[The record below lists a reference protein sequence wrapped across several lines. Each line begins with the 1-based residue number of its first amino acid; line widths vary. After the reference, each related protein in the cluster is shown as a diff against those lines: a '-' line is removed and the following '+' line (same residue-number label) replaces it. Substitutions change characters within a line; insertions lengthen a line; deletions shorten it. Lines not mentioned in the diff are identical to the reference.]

1 MTNSANPI
9 NTHCAAADLTR
20 HPLRDVVND
29 TKSRAFCGPMA
40 VAAITGEPIS
50 RVRDAFRLVRYGD
63 GWIHYKRAPAIM
75 GTRAQEVERVL
86 RLFGYVGSWRVVD
99 DQPTLAAWLEARGGI
114 ERTHPL
120 IVQVTG
126 HWIALCGWEFC
137 DTRSRGRVVD
147 AEEAPGRRKRV
158 RRMFVITERC
168 TPATEIP
175 TKTRTNMSVPN
186 LKDRDL
192 PATNAPITR
201 DRQETTGIARSGAPS
216 LRIPR

>member
-1 MTNSANPI
+1 MTNSSYPANSSP
-9 NTHCAAADLTR
+9 TAVDLGR

-29 TKSRAFCGPMA
+29 TKSRPFCGPMA

-50 RVRDAFRLVRYGD
+50 RVRDAFRLVRYGE
-63 GWIHYKRAPAIM
+63 GWIHNQRAPAIM
-75 GTRAQEVERVL
+75 GTLAHEVARVL

-99 DQPTLAAWLEARGGI
+99 DQPTVAAWLEARSGV

-120 IVQVTG
+120 VVQVTG
-126 HWIALCGWEFC
+126 HWIALSGWEFC

-158 RRMFVITERC
+158 RRVFVITERF
-168 TPATEIP
+168 TPAAEIP

-186 LKDRDL
+186 LKDLDV
-192 PATNAPITR
+192 PAANAVMAR
-201 DRQETTGIARSGAPS
+201 DRHKIAGIASGGAPS